1 MPSARIIRLGT
12 RASLLARWQADWV
25 ASRLRELEIEV
36 TLVPIV
42 THGDQQ
48 QSAVSIAA
56 LGNQGVFTKE
66 IQHALLSDQIDL
78 AVHSLK
84 DLPTDPVP
92 GLCLAAVPERAPV
105 GDVLVSKTFSSLETL
120 PKGAVVGTGSL
131 RRRAQLLRA
140 RPDLATKDVRG
151 NLDTRLQKLDRGD
164 YDALILAEAGLRRL
178 GLEDRITQALPL
190 WLALPA
196 VGQGALGLETRSG
209 DEASRRIVERLD
221 HPPSH
226 SAAVAERAMLAA
238 LEGGC
243 LAPIAAW
250 ARVDGDRLVLTGRV
264 LRPDGTE
271 MIEATLSADVPQAV
285 RLGAE
290 VAKRLISRGA
300 AELIES
306 ARQTAV

>member
-1 MPSARIIRLGT
+1 MPTPHTIRLGT

-25 ASRLRELEIEV
+25 ASRLRELKIEV
-36 TLVPIV
+36 ILVPIV

-48 QSAVSIAA
+48 SVGSIST

-84 DLPTDPVP
+84 DLPTDPVR

-105 GDVLVSKTFSSLETL
+105 GDVLVSKRFSSLETL
-120 PKGAVVGTGSL
+120 PTGAIVGTGSL

-140 RPDLATKDVRG
+140 RPDLVMKDVRG
-151 NLDTRLQKLDRGD
+151 NLDTRLEKLDRGD

-178 GLEDRITQALPL
+178 GLEGRITQVLPL

-196 VGQGALGLETRSG
+196 VGQGALGLETRSA
-209 DEASRRIVERLD
+209 DAASLRIVEQLD

-226 SAAVAERAMLAA
+226 SAAVAERAMLAT

-250 ARVDGDRLVLTGRV
+250 ASSRMGLGPMGHEGMGLELWTIGSFSQAVYCVRTGR
-264 LRPDGTE
+264 R
-271 MIEATLSADVPQAV
+271 
-285 RLGAE
+285 
-290 VAKRLISRGA
+290 
-300 AELIES
+300 
-306 ARQTAV
+306 